1 MARIMVKRVKYV
13 NGIPCA
19 NLDELLAIFEKD
31 KRLPSV
37 MCGSG
42 GEEDL
47 QPEIV
52 EEDEEIEVESE
63 EEDIRAVEP
72 PAPATPLLS
81 NRRIISPEPDSFD
94 IPSSLLV
101 RGGDKSSSR
110 ALQNSLPHSKDAY
123 ISAQKLPLRIFLHV
137 NVSMAFASNPPFV
150 FHPPA
155 FPYNANPSPYTLLC
169 LRCLAQPALEDSSR
183 VYRADMDS
191 SRSLHWN
198 L

>member
-1 MARIMVKRVKYV
+1 MTAHLST
-13 NGIPCA
+13 G
-19 NLDELLAIFEKD
+19 
-31 KRLPSV
+31 
-37 MCGSG
+37 GSG

-123 ISAQKLPLRIFLHV
+123 ISAQKLPLRMSAQHCCACFLQ
-137 NVSMAFASNPPFV
+137 
-150 FHPPA
+150 
-155 FPYNANPSPYTLLC
+155 PSRHFFSEFYSSSFLS
-169 LRCLAQPALEDSSR
+169 LATR
-183 VYRADMDS
+183 
-191 SRSLHWN
+191 RSLRWI
-198 L
+198 